1 MNIFISERP
10 RPSKS
15 SNAGAELFVMPER
28 HCVEAAGHIP
38 KGLTVVPV
46 ATLDDTVDAIRS
58 WVAGEPT
65 VSCPAQD

>member
-1 MNIFISERP
+1 
-10 RPSKS
+10 
-15 SNAGAELFVMPER
+15 MPER

-38 KGLTVVPV
+38 NGLTVVPV